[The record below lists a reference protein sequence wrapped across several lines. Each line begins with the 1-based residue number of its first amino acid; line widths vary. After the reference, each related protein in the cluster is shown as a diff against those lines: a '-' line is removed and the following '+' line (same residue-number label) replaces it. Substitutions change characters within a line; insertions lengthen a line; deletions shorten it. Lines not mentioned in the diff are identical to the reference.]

1 VNDAAAAAALSN
13 CTLQCEPVR
22 ILLLLLCT
30 SMLRLHAHCELHC
43 STLLTACIR
52 FLLYSSMQFLRPAA
66 NTACAV
72 ASCAF
77 ARAKGLLVI
86 GFTTGV
92 FGLYEMPSGA
102 VVHTL
107 SVGQKGISSAAIAP
121 QGEWLAFGCAAFGQL
136 LVWEWQ
142 VLHCIYIY
150 TFNICVK
157 HIYVMCRTMSCRC
170 SITSEH

>member
-1 VNDAAAAAALSN
+1 
-13 CTLQCEPVR
+13 
-22 ILLLLLCT
+22 
-30 SMLRLHAHCELHC
+30 MLHAQYARHCTAVLTHNMWIDSLSTAHC
-43 STLLTACIR
+43 STLLTAIA
-52 FLLYSSMQFLRPAA
+52 FFSHTAVLQFLRPAA

-142 VLHCIYIY
+142 VLSLYIIYHYYILAY
-150 TFNICVK
+150 ISTYFV
-157 HIYVMCRTMSCRC
+157 V
-170 SITSEH
+170 